1 MPSIENRFYAKHYL
15 DLVDDR
21 PLEVAI
27 LIIEMIFIELLSVH
41 THSSMLHGALQDNLA
56 ADHRHMR
63 KPGQTQKYFLTKAN
77 TNSQPTRS

>member
-41 THSSMLHGALQDNLA
+41 TRSSMLHGALQDNLA
-56 ADHRHMR
+56 ALKMFSETS
-63 KPGQTQKYFLTKAN
+63 QSVCSYFHIG
-77 TNSQPTRS
+77 